1 MGFDYIKKQNQ
12 IQSVCMQI
20 KYAQNTQQIVIIR
33 QLLIKNNNDQ
43 IKMQIIPDIQK
54 LIKIQNRGSFQNL
67 NTTQKL
73 KYFVWNSINQD
84 ENSQQEWSQQE
95 QNYLQGF
102 QNILTII
109 PVIQNYT
116 SFYSVDPQS
125 KLLIGSPLAV
135 EVPQFQEQQYYNP
148 SNYNWYQMS
157 SQEIDQSLGLFI
169 YNQPVWQN
177 DILTPLCTQVIKKSK
192 EQISVA
198 CSNLYLNKYL
208 KQIQSGSQDMY
219 LSKVYSYLIYP
230 NTRQVIAATGYQQTK
245 LETLD
250 SFEFGDNYS
259 DSKDYQKFDE
269 QTSFITTNSKYI
281 YKDNNYC
288 SHQYREEPKTIDFI
302 DDNKDA
308 HILVISSIFLCEKNY
323 QNKYNLLRVSYIG
336 TAINKSLLN
345 DFVLEKTTKMSINQ
359 ELSLLIS
366 IILLFG
372 SVLFIF
378 FIGFYITQQ
387 ILEPIENFAKGL
399 KILDA
404 ESIKIIYKK
413 IQNQHEEDLKAEVYE
428 PLTAYHNLISLISE
442 GTQLY
447 SKGNVEEAFDLFKK
461 SQQIYNYLG
470 NYEGCSICLHNQG
483 VIMINQNK
491 LLEGMQLI
499 KQSLDLCWEE
509 RFEFQQKYLS
519 QGISE
524 EEVLTDERY
533 YHVLITICRRTFTLI
548 EANLILIRQFQM
560 GNRLQKV
567 NAQTIIEL
575 TNDIIDIQNALC
587 KFGKVT
593 SILIYAKIQ
602 LSYFY
607 YLQDD
612 LEKSQSI
619 CNFAE
624 EAYDGYFPKLSYN
637 FINSYPLCVL
647 HQALLVQ
654 KGLIQEKLG
663 NLYQAAQ
670 LFTISIEEVEEYK
683 PDLKEEALLGLQ
695 RILFKIDLQSPYI
708 NYFLSTFQ
716 ESVKDVYFLIDL
728 SLGYLNQIIQMRE
741 RIIKLF
747 CDPEDRISQISLST
761 KLQINFLKISTS
773 DEYIRQAAIEPFDLN
788 VSYFQEGLKGIY
800 QKIQQSTEYI
810 NQVPN
815 SDFEQFYRGKS
826 INFIKHPN
834 LNMKQIMIIFTDLS
848 KFILTDI
855 NEQDLKDLSEN
866 FTIIL
871 VDVSHDYVNTD
882 QMFNKIVLSEN
893 LNYYHYFSFN
903 NINNTLIEQW
913 RYLTQEQNTKFKFNM
928 EFFQ

>member
-1 MGFDYIKKQNQ
+1 MKIAVKNGAKQRKTICKGFIIYLYQYLQYKILQASILQTLIVNYQQEILQLQKFLNSQNKNIITLQTITGFKLHHKKQTKARV
-12 IQSVCMQI
+12 S
-20 KYAQNTQQIVIIR
+20 
-33 QLLIKNNNDQ
+33 L
-43 IKMQIIPDIQK
+43 
-54 LIKIQNRGSFQNL
+54 F
-67 NTTQKL
+67 
-73 KYFVWNSINQD
+73 SINQYGTMIFQHLCALK
-84 ENSQQEWSQQE
+84 QQIKVTI
-95 QNYLQGF
+95 YF
-102 QNILTII
+102 QYNIIN
-109 PVIQNYT
+109 IQILYYPINLGQAQT
-116 SFYSVDPQS
+116 S
-125 KLLIGSPLAV
+125 IA
-135 EVPQFQEQQYYNP
+135 
-148 SNYNWYQMS
+148 
-157 SQEIDQSLGLFI
+157 
-169 YNQPVWQN
+169 
-177 DILTPLCTQVIKKSK
+177 CT
-192 EQISVA
+192 
-198 CSNLYLNKYL
+198 NLYLNKYL
-208 KQIQSGSQDMY
+208 SQIQNGSKDTY

-230 NTRQVIAATGYQQTK
+230 NTRQVIAVTGYQENN
-245 LETLD
+245 LETVD
-250 SFEFGDNYS
+250 SFEFGSNYL
-259 DSKDYQKFDE
+259 DSNEYQNFYD

-281 YKDNNYC
+281 YKNNDYC
-288 SHQYREEPKTIDFI
+288 TYKQREEPKTIEFI
-302 DDNKDA
+302 DENNDA

-323 QNKYNLLRVSYIG
+323 QNKYNLIRVSYIG

-345 DFVLEKTTKMSINQ
+345 DFVLEKTTNMSINQ
-359 ELSLLIS
+359 EISLLIS

-372 SVLFIF
+372 TVLFIF

-387 ILEPIENFAKGL
+387 ILEPIENFTKGL

-404 ESIKIIYKK
+404 ESIKILYKK
-413 IQNQHEEDLKAEVYE
+413 VQNQHEENLKAEVYE

-442 GTQLY
+442 GNQLY
-447 SKGNVEEAFDLFKK
+447 SEGKTEEAFELFKK

-491 LLEGMQLI
+491 LPEGMQLI

-509 RFEFQQKYLS
+509 RFQFQQKYLS

-524 EEVLTDERY
+524 EEILTDERY
-533 YHVLITICRRTFTLI
+533 YHILITICRRTFTLI

-575 TNDIIDIQNALC
+575 INDIIDIQNVLC

-612 LEKSQSI
+612 LDKSQSI

-637 FINSYPLCVL
+637 LVNSFPLCVL

-683 PDLKEEALLGLQ
+683 PDLKQEALLGLQ
-695 RILFKIDLQSPYI
+695 RILSKIDLQNPYI
-708 NYFLSTFQ
+708 NYFLSAFQ
-716 ESVKDVYFLIDL
+716 ESVKEVYFLIDL
-728 SLGYLNQIIQMRE
+728 SLGYFNQVIQMRE
-741 RIIKLF
+741 RIIKLL

-773 DEYIRQAAIEPFDLN
+773 DDYIRQRSIEPFDFN
-788 VSYFQEGLKGIY
+788 VSYFQEGLKSIY

-815 SDFEQFYRGKS
+815 NDFETFYRGKS
-826 INFIKHPN
+826 INFLKHPN

-848 KFILTDI
+848 KFILNEI
-855 NEQDLKDLSEN
+855 NDQDLKDLSEN

-871 VDVSHDYVNTD
+871 IDVSHDYVNTD

-903 NINNTLIEQW
+903 SINNTLIEQW
-913 RYLTQEQNTKFKFNM
+913 RYLTQEQNTNFKFSM

>member
-1 MGFDYIKKQNQ
+1 MGLNYIKKQNQ

-20 KYAQNTQQIVIIR
+20 KYAHNSQQIAVIR
-33 QLLIKNNNDQ
+33 SLLTKNYNDQ
-43 IKMQIIPDIQK
+43 INLQKIPDIQH
-54 LIKIQNRGSFQNL
+54 LIKIQNRGSYQNL
-67 NTTQKL
+67 NTTQQI
-73 KYFVWNSINQD
+73 KYYVWNSINQD
-84 ENSQQEWSQQE
+84 ENSLQEWRQQEY
-95 QNYLQGF
+95 NYLQGF

-109 PVIQNYT
+109 PVIQNYA

-125 KLLIGSPLAV
+125 KLLIGNPIPVDVPL
-135 EVPQFQEQQYYNP
+135 FQEQKYYNP
-148 SNYNWYQMS
+148 SNYNWFQIS
-157 SQEIDQSLGLFI
+157 SQEIDQSLGYFI
-169 YNQPVWQN
+169 YNQPIWQN
-177 DILTPLCTQVIKKSK
+177 DIITPLCTQIINKSK
-192 EQISVA
+192 VQMSVA
-198 CSNLYLNKYL
+198 CTNLYLNKYL
-208 KQIQSGSQDMY
+208 TQIQSGSQDTY

-230 NTRQVIAATGYQQTK
+230 NTREVIAATVYQQTN
-245 LETLD
+245 LETVD
-250 SFEFGDNYS
+250 SFEFGSNYQDN
-259 DSKDYQKFDE
+259 KDYQNFYD
-269 QTSFITTNSKYI
+269 QTRFITTDSKYI
-281 YKDNNYC
+281 YKNNNFC
-288 SHQYREEPKTIDFI
+288 SYQYREDPKTIDFI

-323 QNKYNLLRVSYIG
+323 QNKYNLLRASYIG

-359 ELSLLIS
+359 EISLLIS

-387 ILEPIENFAKGL
+387 ILEPIENFTKGL

-404 ESIKIIYKK
+404 ESIKIIYRKV
-413 IQNQHEEDLKAEVYE
+413 QSQQEENLKAEVYE
-428 PLTAYHNLISLISE
+428 PLTAYHNLIQLINE
-442 GTQLY
+442 GNQLY
-447 SKGNVEEAFDLFKK
+447 SEGKTDEAFDLFKK

-483 VIMINQNK
+483 VILINQNK
-491 LLEGMQLI
+491 LPEGMQLI

-524 EEVLTDERY
+524 EEILTDERY
-533 YHVLITICRRTFTLI
+533 YHILITICRRTFTLI

-575 TNDIIDIQNALC
+575 TNDIIDIQNVLC

-637 FINSYPLCVL
+637 LVNSYPLCVL

-663 NLYQAAQ
+663 NLYQAAHF
-670 LFTISIEEVEEYK
+670 FTISIEEVEEYK
-683 PDLKEEALLGLQ
+683 PDLKQEALLGVQ
-695 RILFKIDLQSPYI
+695 RILSKINLQNPYI

-716 ESVKDVYFLIDL
+716 ESIKEVYFLIDL
-728 SLGYLNQIIQMRE
+728 SLGYLNQVIQMRE
-741 RIIKLF
+741 RIIKLL
-747 CDPEDRISQISLST
+747 CDPDDRISQISLST
-761 KLQINFLKISTS
+761 KLQINYLKVSTS
-773 DEYIRQAAIEPFDLN
+773 DEYIRQGQIESFDFN
-788 VSYFQEGLKGIY
+788 ESYFQEGLKNIY

-815 SDFEQFYRGKS
+815 NDFESFYRGKS
-826 INFIKHPN
+826 INFLKHPN
-834 LNMKQIMIIFTDLS
+834 LNVKQIMIIFTDLS
-848 KFILTDI
+848 KFILNEI
-855 NEQDLKDLSEN
+855 NDQDLKDLSEN

-871 VDVSHDYVNTD
+871 IDVSHDYVNTD

-893 LNYYHYFSFN
+893 LNYYHYFNFN
-903 NINNTLIEQW
+903 SINNTLIEQW
-913 RYLTQEQNTKFKFNM
+913 RYLTQEENTNFKFNM